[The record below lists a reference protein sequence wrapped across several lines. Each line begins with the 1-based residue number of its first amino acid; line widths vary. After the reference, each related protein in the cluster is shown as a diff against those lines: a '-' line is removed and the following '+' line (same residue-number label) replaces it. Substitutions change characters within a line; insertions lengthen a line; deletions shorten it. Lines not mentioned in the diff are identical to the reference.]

1 MPVVSVGLVEG
12 GVTEEQASATDLT
25 DVMVKHT
32 GSAAQASSIEETPA
46 ERDARFERDAMP
58 LLDQLYSAA
67 VRIARNPAD
76 AEDLVQETFLK
87 AYSAFTSFSQGTNLK
102 AWLYRILTNTH
113 INGYRREKRR
123 PIQASTNEITDWQLV
138 HAESHTSSG
147 LRSAEAEAMDRL
159 PDNDVKSVLQRLP
172 EAFRIA
178 VYLADVEG
186 FAYKEIAQI
195 MGTPVGT
202 VMSRLHRGRRQLR
215 DQLSEVARER
225 GFLRNSHAEER
236 PSAMASGCSSP
247 TQAKHHQ
254 RRRSG
259 VTLCRDA
266 RPTVAARRMPGVL
279 G

>member
-1 MPVVSVGLVEG
+1 MPVVNVGLVEG
-12 GVTEEQASATDLT
+12 GVTEEQDSAANLT
-25 DVMVKHT
+25 EVMVERT
-32 GSAAQASSIEETPA
+32 GSAAQASSAETPA

-67 VRIARNPAD
+67 VRMARNPTD

-123 PIQASTNEITDWQLV
+123 PIQAPTNEITDWQLV

-147 LRSAEAEAMDRL
+147 LRSAEVEAMDRL
-159 PDNDVKSVLQRLP
+159 PDNDVKSALEQLP
-172 EAFRIA
+172 DEFRTA

-186 FAYKEIAQI
+186 FPYKEIAQI

-215 DQLSEVARER
+215 DQLSEIARDR
-225 GFLRNSHAEER
+225 GFLRNSHAEVR
-236 PSAMASGCSSP
+236 PSATASGCPSP
-247 TQAKHHQ
+247 TQTEYHQ
-254 RRRSG
+254 HRRSG
-259 VTLCRDA
+259 VALCHNA
-266 RPTVAARRMPGVL
+266 RPTVATRRMPGVL